1 MNFMTQV
8 VEFSTDQA
16 TTPDKVRDSSPT
28 NVFIVIIVIISNN
41 IHKSTYRCSTS
52 SVDEGVHNSSNI
64 IMYHRGN

>member
-28 NVFIVIIVIISNN
+28 NVFIVTITNQQTYTLLTAVLPARWM
-41 IHKSTYRCSTS
+41 KVSTTRATS
-52 SVDEGVHNSSNI
+52 
-64 IMYHRGN
+64 